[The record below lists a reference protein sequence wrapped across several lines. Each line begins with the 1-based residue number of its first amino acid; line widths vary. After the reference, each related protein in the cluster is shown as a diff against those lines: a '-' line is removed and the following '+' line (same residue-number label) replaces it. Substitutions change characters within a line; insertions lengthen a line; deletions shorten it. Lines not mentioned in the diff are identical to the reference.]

1 MTAYEISPAQGAGA
15 KLSRPVELVCFAL
28 LVLNV
33 VYLGTSWAQ
42 GAWLI
47 DADGKTIFND
57 FTTIWAAGKMAL
69 AGHAAQA
76 YDWAQL
82 KPVDETIVGPITG
95 YLGWPYP
102 PTFLFVASA
111 LALLPYVSAFLVWV
125 FGTFIAYVAVIRTI
139 IGDRVGYV
147 LAAAFPGAIA
157 NFLVGQ
163 TAFLSAALI
172 GGTLT
177 LMDTQPVWAGV
188 LLGLLTYKPHLGLLF
203 PIALAV
209 SGRWTVFFTAG
220 AVAALMA
227 AASWMAFGTASWEAF
242 APGLGHALVADT
254 AADWGKM
261 QTAFGLVHALGG
273 GDAWAWSV
281 QIAVAIAAA
290 AVIAVLWRSRA
301 PYDIKAAALGV
312 ATLLATPH
320 LLTYDLVVLAVP
332 LAFLFRLGRAQGFLP
347 YETAGIGLVCL
358 LILSFPFVEA
368 PVCLAAIL
376 VVAAMVANRA
386 LMTTHH

>member
-1 MTAYEISPAQGAGA
+1 MATAYEISPAQGAGP
-15 KLSRPVELVCFAL
+15 KLSRPVELVCFGL

-33 VYLGTSWAQ
+33 VYLATSWVQ
-42 GAWLI
+42 GSWLI
-47 DADGKTIFND
+47 GSDGKIIFND

-76 YDWAQL
+76 YDWSQL
-82 KPVDETIVGPITG
+82 KPVDEGIVGPIKG

-102 PTFLFVASA
+102 PTFLLVASA
-111 LALLPYVSAFLVWV
+111 LALLPYAGAFFVWV
-125 FGTFIAYVAVIRTI
+125 FGTFAVYLIVIRTI
-139 IGDRVGYV
+139 IGDRVGYF

-163 TAFLSAALI
+163 TAFVSAALI
-172 GGTLT
+172 GGALV
-177 LMDTQPVWAGV
+177 LLDTQPIWAGA

-209 SGRWTVFFTAG
+209 SGRWKVFFTAG
-220 AVAALMA
+220 IVAALLA
-227 AASWMAFGTASWEAF
+227 ASSWMAFGAASWQAF
-242 APGLGHALVADT
+242 APGLGHALVADGS
-254 AADWGKM
+254 ADWGKM

-273 GDAWAWSV
+273 SDTLAWTV

-290 AVIAVLWRSRA
+290 CIVAVVWRSDA
-301 PYDIKAAALGV
+301 ACDIKAAALGV

-320 LLTYDLVVLAVP
+320 LLTYDMVVLAVP
-332 LAFLFRLGRAQGFLP
+332 LAFLFRLGRARGFLP
-347 YETAGIGLVCL
+347 RETAGMGLACL

-368 PVCLAAIL
+368 PVCLAAVL
-376 VVAAMVANRA
+376 VVAVLVAKRTLIA
-386 LMTTHH
+386 AR